1 MPGGR
6 PVKFDSNKKI
16 LFLEKLAEYG
26 IKSKAAKA
34 AGVSH
39 CTILRH
45 IEKDPAFAR
54 EVQIAEESAADSFE
68 DELIRRA
75 VHGYEEPVFFNGV
88 EVGKVRKYSDRL
100 LDKLVTA
107 TKREKYGQQ
116 STVNVEGKITHEVK
130 IQAKKNIM
138 GNLERIIESTCEEV
152 LQSEQ
157 EAPQDLLPQLHNDY
171 LDMGDLNVEAV
182 PKIPKDNEE

>member
-1 MPGGR
+1 MPAGR
-6 PVKFDSNKKI
+6 PVKFDNSKKN

-34 AGVSH
+34 VGVNHS
-39 CTILRH
+39 TILRH
-45 IEKDPAFAR
+45 EENDPAFAR
-54 EVQIAEESAADSFE
+54 AVEEALTEAADTFE

-88 EVGKVRKYSDRL
+88 EVGKIRKYSDRL

-116 STVNVEGKITHEVK
+116 STVNVEGKITHEVTLR
-130 IQAKKNIM
+130 AKENIM

-152 LQSEQ
+152 ES
-157 EAPQDLLPQLHNDY
+157 LPKDSQPALPELHTDC
-171 LDMGDLNVEAV
+171 LDMDVGQTEVLVES
-182 PKIPKDNEE
+182 PKDNEQ

>member
-1 MPGGR
+1 MPAGR
-6 PVKFDSNKKI
+6 PVKFDNDKKT
-16 LFLEKLAEYG
+16 LFLEKLAQYG

-34 AGVSH
+34 VGVNHS
-39 CTILRH
+39 TILRH

-54 EVQIAEESAADSFE
+54 AVEEALTEAADTFE

-116 STVNVEGKITHEVK
+116 STVNVEGRITHEVTLK
-130 IQAKKNIM
+130 AKENIM
-138 GNLERIIESTCEEV
+138 GNLERIIDSTCEEV
-152 LQSEQ
+152 QSLPEESQKTLPELQ
-157 EAPQDLLPQLHNDY
+157 NDY
-171 LDMGDLNVEAV
+171 LDMDVEQTEV
-182 PKIPKDNEE
+182 LVENPKDNEQ